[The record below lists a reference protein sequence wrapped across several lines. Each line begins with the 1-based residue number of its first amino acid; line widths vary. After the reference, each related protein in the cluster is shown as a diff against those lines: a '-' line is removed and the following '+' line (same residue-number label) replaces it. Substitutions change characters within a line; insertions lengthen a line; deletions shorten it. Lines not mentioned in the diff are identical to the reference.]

1 LGLELDNFTLLIS
14 SPQRDLPLPKSPAL
28 AGQALPRGGGTL
40 TPGKLAPPWRG
51 WGVKKDESRN
61 ILISNHMQN
70 HKGNILVIDDNK
82 SILSALEIL
91 LLPEFNEV
99 TLLSNPNQILAELSG
114 KDYNLV
120 ILDMNFKAGINTGN
134 EGIYWLERIKET
146 RPEISVVMITA
157 YGDIDTAVKALKS
170 GASDFILK
178 PWDNEK
184 LLATLKLAIQLNLS
198 KKEVS
203 QLKERE
209 TELKKEIN
217 RDQRFIIGSSPQLIS
232 VLNMVRKVAKTDA
245 NILIT
250 GENGTGKELI
260 AQEIH
265 RVSNRA
271 KEVLVS
277 VDMGALSETLFE
289 SELFGHMKG
298 AFTDARET
306 RQGKFDVANK
316 GTLFLDEIGNLSFH
330 LQAKLLAVI
339 ENHQFSRIGSNQ
351 LIPTDIRLICAT
363 NRNLENMVAEG
374 LFREDLLYRINTIQI
389 ELPPLR
395 ERGNDIF
402 ILAEFFLK
410 KYAYKYNKPNLKI
423 NQQAHEKLLKYSWP
437 GNIRE
442 LQHTIEKAVILS
454 ESTVI
459 KPDNLYLRHPGAIN
473 SSSSFST
480 LEEMERQM
488 IQQALEKNNGNFT
501 AAADQLG
508 ITRQTLYNRFKK
520 SE

>member
-1 LGLELDNFTLLIS
+1 MAN
-14 SPQRDLPLPKSPAL
+14 Q
-28 AGQALPRGGGTL
+28 
-40 TPGKLAPPWRG
+40 
-51 WGVKKDESRN
+51 
-61 ILISNHMQN
+61 
-70 HKGNILVIDDNK
+70 KGNILIVDDNK

-91 LLPEFNEV
+91 LMPEFNEV
-99 TLLSNPNQILAELSG
+99 TSLSNPNQILNELSK

-120 ILDMNFKAGINTGN
+120 ILDMNFKAGVNSGN
-134 EGIYWLERIKET
+134 EGIYWLDRIKET

-157 YGDIDTAVKALKS
+157 YGDINTAVKALKA
-170 GASDFILK
+170 GASDFVLK

-184 LLATLKLAIQLNLS
+184 LLATIKLAIQLNLS
-198 KKEVS
+198 KKEVRH
-203 QLKERE
+203 LKERE

-217 RDQRFIIGSSPQLIS
+217 RDQRFIIGSSPQLMS
-232 VLNMVRKVAKTDA
+232 VLNLVRKVAKTDA
-245 NILIT
+245 NVLIT

-265 RVSNRA
+265 RLSGRS

-277 VDMGALSETLFE
+277 VDIGALSETLFE

-298 AFTDARET
+298 SFTDARET
-306 RQGKFDVANK
+306 RQGKFEIADK

-339 ENHQFSRIGSNQ
+339 ENRQFSRIGSNQ
-351 LIPTDIRLICAT
+351 MIPTDIRLVCAT
-363 NRNLENMVAEG
+363 NRNLESMVHNG

-389 ELPPLR
+389 EMPPLR

-402 ILAEFFLK
+402 ILAEFFMN
-410 KYAYKYNKPNLKI
+410 KYTYKYNKPQLKI
-423 NQQAHEKLLKYSWP
+423 NQQAHDKLLKYSWP

-454 ESTVI
+454 DSSII
-459 KPDNLYLRHPGAIN
+459 KPEDLYLRHPQPVHSNI
-473 SSSSFST
+473 SFKT
-480 LEEMERQM
+480 LDEMEKLM
-488 IQQALEKNNGNFT
+488 IQQALDNNNGNFT
-501 AAADQLG
+501 AAAEQLG

-520 SE
+520 SGNV

>member
-1 LGLELDNFTLLIS
+1 
-14 SPQRDLPLPKSPAL
+14 
-28 AGQALPRGGGTL
+28 
-40 TPGKLAPPWRG
+40 
-51 WGVKKDESRN
+51 
-61 ILISNHMQN
+61 MQN
-70 HKGNILVIDDNK
+70 QKGNILVVDDNK

-91 LLPEFNEV
+91 LMPEFNEV
-99 TLLSNPNQILAELSG
+99 TLLSNPNLITSQLRK

-120 ILDMNFKAGINTGN
+120 ILDMNFSAGVNTGN
-134 EGIYWLERIKET
+134 EGIYWLERIKDT
-146 RPEISVVMITA
+146 NPEISVVMITA
-157 YGDIDTAVKALKS
+157 YGDISTAVKALKS

-184 LLATLKLAIQLNLS
+184 LLATLKLAIQLNIS

-209 TELKKEIN
+209 TVLKNEIN
-217 RDQRFIIGSSPQLIS
+217 RDQRFIIGSSPQLMS
-232 VLNMVRKVAKTDA
+232 VLNLVRKVAKTDA
-245 NILIT
+245 NVLIT

-265 RVSNRA
+265 RLSNRA

-298 AFTDARET
+298 SFTDAHEN
-306 RQGKFDVANK
+306 RQGKFEFADK

-339 ENHQFSRIGSNQ
+339 ENHKFSRIGSNQ
-351 LIPTDIRLICAT
+351 LIPTNIRLICAT
-363 NRNLENMVAEG
+363 NRNLENMVHEG
-374 LFREDLLYRINTIQI
+374 MFREDLLYRINTIQI

-395 ERGNDIF
+395 DRGNDIF
-402 ILAEFFLK
+402 VLAEFFLK
-410 KYAYKYNKPNLKI
+410 KYTYKYNKPNLKI

-442 LQHTIEKAVILS
+442 LQHTIEKSVILS
-454 ESTVI
+454 ESNI
-459 KPDNLYLRHPGAIN
+459 LKPDDLYLRQSNTISSNN
-473 SSSSFST
+473 SFTT
-480 LEEMERQM
+480 LEEMEKQM

-520 SE
+520 S